1 MNIELEYDK
10 RISVLEKSMEWAQ
23 SSIQR
28 IDQNMEIIKNGQILM
43 MKKLLEFKNETI
55 ERFADLELKITER
68 ISSLQEKTEDR
79 FSSFQ
84 IKTEER
90 FSSLQAHT
98 EERFTSLQL
107 STEARFTSLQA
118 HTDERFTSLQAH
130 TDERISSLQAHTDD
144 RFIEVHKEITGIHRA
159 ISVQTKWI
167 VSVILAAA
175 AIASVLQPIMMKLVS

>member
-1 MNIELEYDK
+1 MNLELEYDK

-28 IDQNMEIIKNGQILM
+28 IDQNMEIIKNSQILM
-43 MKKLLEFKNETI
+43 MEKLLEFKNETI
-55 ERFADLELKITER
+55 ERFADLELKTIER
-68 ISSLQEKTEDR
+68 ISSLQEKTEER

-90 FSSLQAHT
+90 FSSLQT
-98 EERFTSLQL
+98 
-107 STEARFTSLQA
+107 
-118 HTDERFTSLQAH
+118 HTDERFT
-130 TDERISSLQAHTDD
+130 TLQAHTDD